1 MALIDDLTLGRF
13 VAGDSLLHRTDVPC
27 KLILFAGLVV
37 AAFALPE
44 LQQLAGLGILAA
56 ALISFSGVG
65 LRIWWRGLSAFRWL
79 FLFTI
84 LLHVLLSPG
93 HTLWGVE
100 FLSRDGL
107 VHGLTVV
114 VRLALAVTF
123 SSLLTLTSSPPA
135 LARGIGSLLAPFE
148 RVGLPSSRIAEMLF
162 LSLHFIPLL
171 REEMLAAGAARRRN
185 VQGPAAP
192 LQWARSF
199 RDLVTPVILQMV
211 ERADTLAWQLAT
223 GREILPADDVC
234 AEQGRFFNGLILL
247 GITFLW
253 ITLLVWLW

>member
-13 VAGDSLLHRTDVPC
+13 VAGDSLLHRTDVRC
-27 KLILFAGLVV
+27 KLILLAALVV

-44 LQQLAGLGILAA
+44 PQQLAGLAILAA
-56 ALISFSGVG
+56 ALIPFSGVS
-65 LRIWWRGLSAFRWL
+65 LRIWWRGLAAFRWL

-107 VHGLTVV
+107 LHGITVV

-135 LARGIGSLLAPFE
+135 LALGIGSLFAPLK

-171 REEMLAAGAARRRN
+171 REEMLAAAAARRQD
-185 VQGPAAP
+185 VQGPASA

-199 RDLVTPVILQMV
+199 RDLVTPVILRMV
-211 ERADTLAWQLAT
+211 ERADTLARQLAA
-223 GREILPADDVC
+223 GKEILPADDVC
-234 AEQGRFFNGLILL
+234 AGQGRIFYGLILV
-247 GITFLW
+247 GVAFIW
-253 ITLLVWLW
+253 ISLLVWLW